1 MGGTVDG
8 KHGDHVMLAP
18 PYIINEAHAA
28 EITDKLASA
37 IEAAL
42 VGV

>member
-8 KHGDHVMLAP
+8 LHGDHVLLAP
-18 PYIINEAHAA
+18 PYIINDTHCA

-42 VGV
+42 AGV